1 LGRPISRNTHCFIDR
16 SLPKDALGIIIFKS
30 FFKLA

>member
-1 LGRPISRNTHCFIDR
+1 MSRQKRCFIDR
-16 SLPKDALGIIIFKS
+16 SLAKDALGIIIFKS